1 LVTQRTALIVLVILC
16 FAVVTISQI
25 GFVRAQDAIY
35 IHSDGS
41 VEGTD
46 SIQRDG
52 DLYTFTDDIYCPII
66 VEKDFVI
73 VDGAG
78 YTLNGSVSYYREGI
92 DLSERNNVT
101 IKNMQICGFEY
112 GIYLQTSSMNSIYG
126 NNITANGFAGIN
138 MAALTIDSVVV
149 GCSLNSIYDNNIT
162 CNSGEGIS
170 FHTSPENSI
179 HDNNISNNGYD
190 GLFLDRGSSNN
201 TILGDDIENND
212 RDGII
217 CVIVSGSNIIS
228 GNNISNNKHNG
239 ITLTLNSNVNIISEN
254 NIQNNIHGIEINNS
268 QYPSNNTISENN
280 ITNNNVGIFISQC
293 SGSRIYHN
301 NFDNNGVH
309 FLAELG
315 ANTLDNGSEG
325 NYWNNYNGAD
335 SNGDGIGD
343 TPYVIDADNQDNY
356 PLMKPIVI
364 PEFSSWA
371 ILPIVLIV
379 TLFSL
384 VIKRSFKFL
393 RF

>member
-1 LVTQRTALIVLVILC
+1 MILC
-16 FAVVTISQI
+16 FAVVAISQI
-25 GFVRAQDAIY
+25 GFVKAQDTIY
-35 IHSDGS
+35 IHSDGN

-46 SIQRDG
+46 KIQRNG
-52 DLYTFTDDIYCPII
+52 DLYTFTSDIYCPII
-66 VEKDFVI
+66 VEKDFVV

-78 YTLNGSVSYYREGI
+78 YTLNGSGSYYREGL

-162 CNSGEGIS
+162 GNSGEGIS
-170 FHTSPENSI
+170 FHTSSENSI
-179 HDNNISNNGYD
+179 HDNNISNNGHD
-190 GLFLDRGSSNN
+190 GLFLDRGSCKNAIVGNN
-201 TILGDDIENND
+201 ITNND
-212 RDGII
+212 RDGIM
-217 CVIVSGSNIIS
+217 CVILSGSNIIS
-228 GNNISNNKHNG
+228 GNNISDNKHNG
-239 ITLTLNSNVNIISEN
+239 VTLTLNSDVNIISEN
-254 NIQNNIHGIEINNS
+254 NIQNNTHGIAINNS
-268 QYPSNNTISENN
+268 LYPSKNTISGNN
-280 ITNNNVGIFISQC
+280 ITNNDVGIVISQ
-293 SGSRIYHN
+293 SSDSRIYHN
-301 NFDNNGVH
+301 NFDNNDID

-315 ANTLDNGSEG
+315 ANALDNGSEG

-356 PLMKPIVI
+356 PLMKPIEI

-371 ILPIVLIV
+371 ILPIVFAV

-384 VIKRSFKFL
+384 VAKRSFKFL
-393 RF
+393 RL

>member
-1 LVTQRTALIVLVILC
+1 MTQRIALIVLVILC
-16 FAVVTISQI
+16 FVVVTIPQI
-25 GFVRAQDAIY
+25 GFVRAQDAVY

-46 SIQRDG
+46 KIQRYG
-52 DLYTFTDDIYCPII
+52 ELYTFTGDIYCPVI
-66 VEKDFVI
+66 VEKDFVV

-78 YTLNGSVSYYREGI
+78 YTLNGSGFYYREGI

-112 GIYLQTSSMNSIYG
+112 GIYLQISSMNSIYG

-162 CNSGEGIS
+162 GNSGEGIS
-170 FHTSPENSI
+170 FHTSSENSI
-179 HDNNISNNGYD
+179 HDNNISSNGYD
-190 GLFLDRGSSNN
+190 GLFLDRGSSKNAIVGN
-201 TILGDDIENND
+201 IIKNND
-212 RDGII
+212 RDGIM

-228 GNNISNNKHNG
+228 GNNISDNKHNG
-239 ITLTLNSNVNIISEN
+239 VTLTLNSDVNVVSEN
-254 NIQNNIHGIEINNS
+254 NIHNNLHGIDINNS
-268 QYPSNNTISENN
+268 LYPSKNTISGNN
-280 ITNNNVGIFISQC
+280 ITNNDVGIVISQS

-301 NFDNNGVH
+301 NFDNNDID

-315 ANTLDNGSEG
+315 VNSLDNGSEG
-325 NYWNNYNGAD
+325 NYWNNYTGSD

-343 TPYVIDADNQDNY
+343 MPYVIDAENQDNY
-356 PLMKPIVI
+356 PLMRPIEI

-371 ILPIVLIV
+371 TLPIILILI
-379 TLFSL
+379 LFSL
-384 VIKRSFKFL
+384 VVKRSFKFL
-393 RF
+393 MF

>member
-1 LVTQRTALIVLVILC
+1 MQRIALIVLVILC
-16 FAVVTISQI
+16 FVVVTIPQI
-25 GFVRAQDAIY
+25 GFVRAQDAVY

-46 SIQRDG
+46 KIQRYG
-52 DLYTFTDDIYCPII
+52 ELYTFTGDIYCPVI
-66 VEKDFVI
+66 VEKDFVV

-78 YTLNGSVSYYREGI
+78 YTLNGSGFYYREGI

-112 GIYLQTSSMNSIYG
+112 GIYLQISSMNSIYG

-162 CNSGEGIS
+162 GNSGEGIS
-170 FHTSPENSI
+170 FHTSSENSI
-179 HDNNISNNGYD
+179 HDNNISSNGYD
-190 GLFLDRGSSNN
+190 GLFLDRGSSKNAIVANN
-201 TILGDDIENND
+201 IKNND
-212 RDGII
+212 RDGIM

-228 GNNISNNKHNG
+228 GNNISDNKHNG
-239 ITLTLNSNVNIISEN
+239 VTLTLNSDVNIVSEN
-254 NIQNNIHGIEINNS
+254 NIHNNLHGIDINNS
-268 QYPSNNTISENN
+268 LYPSKNTISGNN
-280 ITNNNVGIFISQC
+280 ITNNDVGIVISQS

-301 NFDNNGVH
+301 NFDNNDID

-315 ANTLDNGSEG
+315 VNSLDNGSEG
-325 NYWNNYNGAD
+325 NYWNNYTGSD

-343 TPYVIDADNQDNY
+343 MPYVIDAENQDNY
-356 PLMKPIVI
+356 PLMRPIEI

-371 ILPIVLIV
+371 ILFIILIL

-384 VIKRSFKFL
+384 VVKRSFKFL
-393 RF
+393 MF